1 MASAVI
7 GPFIVLDDWQSSA
20 LSHGGCRTGLA
31 RHDGGRVPA
40 KSRRIRPMKVR
51 ILQYPKDLAKSIS
64 NQVITSS
71 HINPEA
77 LGMIVKVVRT
87 FRTGT

>member
-1 MASAVI
+1 
-7 GPFIVLDDWQSSA
+7 
-20 LSHGGCRTGLA
+20 
-31 RHDGGRVPA
+31 
-40 KSRRIRPMKVR
+40 MKVR

-87 FRTGT
+87 FRTGTSMLPPGRTALRSNSREPSVNRNHFLWKKYPTRDLDTGYSWKIL

>member
-1 MASAVI
+1 
-7 GPFIVLDDWQSSA
+7 
-20 LSHGGCRTGLA
+20 
-31 RHDGGRVPA
+31 
-40 KSRRIRPMKVR
+40 MKVR